1 MASSSSSSL
10 VRNNAFLVLIFLVI
24 VSSAT
29 IRDVLIQ
36 LGIIVSLTND
46 LAAGINLT
54 VHCKS
59 GDRDLGVHVVPYH
72 GFHEFI
78 VHRRFEGSLNLCSLQ
93 WQNITHTS
101 VTLTQDR
108 MCLIPFG
115 NGPTEENCYPWDS

>member
-29 IRDVLIQ
+29 VRDALIQ
-36 LGIIVSLTND
+36 LGIIVSLTKD
-46 LAAGINLT
+46 LAAGINLI

-78 VHRRFEGSLNLCSLQ
+78 VHRRFEGGHCFQ
-93 WQNITHTS
+93 RK
-101 VTLTQDR
+101 R
-108 MCLIPFG
+108 M
-115 NGPTEENCYPWDS
+115 DSKYAS